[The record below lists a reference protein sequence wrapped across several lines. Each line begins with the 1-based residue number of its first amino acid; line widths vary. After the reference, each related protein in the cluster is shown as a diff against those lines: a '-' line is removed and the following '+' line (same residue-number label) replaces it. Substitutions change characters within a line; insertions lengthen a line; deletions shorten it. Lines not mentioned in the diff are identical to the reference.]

1 MPTAS
6 TDAAPATEPGAGGA
20 RAAALG
26 VVEAFNGGGAEAVD
40 RVFDPAYR
48 SLTAPFPGT
57 DATREGV
64 KRQIELLR
72 RALPDLRVETREV
85 IARGDRVY
93 LRWTLEGTH
102 TGGELLGV
110 PPSGR
115 RVTHYGQELFRLA
128 GGRIVERHGHEDFAE
143 LRARLAAAG
152 DDEGAGGGAECGVLS
167 AEC

>member
-1 MPTAS
+1 
-6 TDAAPATEPGAGGA
+6 
-20 RAAALG
+20 
-26 VVEAFNGGGAEAVD
+26 VEAFNGGGAEVVD

-72 RALPDLRVETREV
+72 RALPDLRLAAREV

-102 TGGELLGV
+102 RGELLGV

-115 RVTHYGQELFRLA
+115 RVTHYGQEMFRLA
-128 GGRIVERHGHEDFAE
+128 GGRIVERYGQEDHAE
-143 LRARLAAAG
+143 LRARLVAAG
-152 DDEGAGGGAECGVLS
+152 DGEGAEC
-167 AEC
+167 

>member
-6 TDAAPATEPGAGGA
+6 TGADPATEAGAGGA
-20 RAAALG
+20 KAAARG
-26 VVEAFNGGGAEAVD
+26 VVEAFNGGGAEVVE

-72 RALPDLRVETREV
+72 RALPDLRVEAREV

-93 LRWTLEGTH
+93 LRWTMEGTH
-102 TGGELLGV
+102 TGGQLLGV
-110 PPSGR
+110 PPTGR
-115 RVTHYGQELFRLA
+115 RVTHYGQEMFRLA
-128 GGRIVERHGHEDFAE
+128 GGRIVERHGQEDHAE

-152 DDEGAGGGAECGVLS
+152 S
-167 AEC
+167 AE